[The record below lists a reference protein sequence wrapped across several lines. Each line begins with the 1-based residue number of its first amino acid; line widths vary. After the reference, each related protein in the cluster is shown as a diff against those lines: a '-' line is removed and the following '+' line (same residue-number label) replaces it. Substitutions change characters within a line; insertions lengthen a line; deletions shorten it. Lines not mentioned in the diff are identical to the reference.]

1 MKNELIDLAT
11 IKKKRQR
18 ELNPSR
24 NGLEQYGQNIRDWL
38 FEDSKI
44 AIRSGKRS
52 VFELKAG
59 DLVLTRDRGFQPLES
74 IEKLD
79 TDQIENGNISVLPVQ
94 WNKSGEKPTTGSDQ
108 DHISV
113 SRSQAYR
120 LACSQGEMIMC
131 DDVWVGSESIKP
143 LKFKKRRHHL
153 LLPSTALSHN
163 RIRSNQSAFDFKT
176 CFLTYS
182 LRTHRDT

>member
-18 ELNPSR
+18 ELYPSR

-38 FEDSKI
+38 FGDSKI
-44 AIRSGKRS
+44 ATISGKRS

-59 DLVLTRDRGFQPLES
+59 DLVLTRDRGFKPLES

-108 DHISV
+108 DPISV

-120 LACSQGEMIMC
+120 LACSQGEMIMQHTPIL
-131 DDVWVGSESIKP
+131 VLARMVH
-143 LKFKKRRHHL
+143 RRNQTRL
-153 LLPSTALSHN
+153 L
-163 RIRSNQSAFDFKT
+163 R
-176 CFLTYS
+176 
-182 LRTHRDT
+182 HRRLECMPACVPGQQYHPICTL

>member
-18 ELNPSR
+18 ELYPSR

-38 FEDSKI
+38 FGDSKI
-44 AIRSGKRS
+44 ATISGKRS

-131 DDVWVGSESIKP
+131 DDVWVGCGFNQTAQVQEATSPSSAAIYSIVPK
-143 LKFKKRRHHL
+143 
-153 LLPSTALSHN
+153 
-163 RIRSNQSAFDFKT
+163 
-176 CFLTYS
+176 
-182 LRTHRDT
+182 